1 MATQYGTYTDGTYIY
16 RDGVRSGEYVIDV
29 ALTATGFTGSENTDW
44 KNLHKINNKIL
55 FLASS
60 SKLAS
65 SSELISA
72 EYINQ

>member
-16 RDGVRSGEYVIDV
+16 RDGVRDTEYVIDV
-29 ALTATGFTGSENTDW
+29 ALTATGFSGDEYTDW
-44 KNLHKINNKIL
+44 KNLKKINNKIL
-55 FLASS
+55 FAASS

-65 SSELISA
+65 SSELVST